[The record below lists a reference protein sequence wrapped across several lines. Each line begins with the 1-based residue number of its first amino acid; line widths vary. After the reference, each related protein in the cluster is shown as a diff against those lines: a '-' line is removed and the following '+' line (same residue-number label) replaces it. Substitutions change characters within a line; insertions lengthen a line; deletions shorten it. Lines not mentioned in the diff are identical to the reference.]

1 MADPRPDQEAPDR
14 LQRTLVRLPG
24 GIGAVEHHPVRR
36 NADPGASP
44 FLDLCRTGGQHRLDI
59 GSEGV

>member
-1 MADPRPDQEAPDR
+1 VKLTRPTRAWTMPTAMG
-14 LQRTLVRLPG
+14 LK
-24 GIGAVEHHPVRR
+24 HHPVRR

-59 GSEGV
+59 GPEGV

>member
-1 MADPRPDQEAPDR
+1 MPTAMG
-14 LQRTLVRLPG
+14 LK
-24 GIGAVEHHPVRR
+24 HHPVRR

-59 GSEGV
+59 GPEGV